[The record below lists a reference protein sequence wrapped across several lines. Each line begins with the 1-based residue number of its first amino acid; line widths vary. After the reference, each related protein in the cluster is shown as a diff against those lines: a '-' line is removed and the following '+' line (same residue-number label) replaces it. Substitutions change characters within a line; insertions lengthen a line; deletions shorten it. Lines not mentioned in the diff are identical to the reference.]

1 MLVLNL
7 RRLGR
12 RRLLGIAIGYCAATW
27 LAVSATI
34 IGAGHLID

>member
-1 MLVLNL
+1 MPVLNL

-12 RRLLGIAIGYCAATW
+12 RRLLVLAVGYCAATW
-27 LAVSATI
+27 VAVSATI